1 MFCPCSLAGLILLL
15 NEGCHCLA
23 QATQSWQA
31 RLRFKVPSR
40 PLSFPADFKSGL
52 DEVTDPESPFV
63 SHLMVMRH
71 VAATATSP
79 AKQIRVSGSRAD
91 GIRFIETLPLPA
103 ADPKESKEAKGQ
115 ESKQSDG
122 QGEHRVS
129 RSLYEWEV
137 RLELR
142 DSFGITLD
150 EEEEK
155 DRGGSAL
162 QLEPFAVGASK
173 WSPVRSFAVTAE
185 ESKGLCAR
193 KYLARLGFPP
203 LRPQDPL
210 PAPNLDNLNAIVQ

>member
-1 MFCPCSLAGLILLL
+1 
-15 NEGCHCLA
+15 
-23 QATQSWQA
+23 
-31 RLRFKVPSR
+31 
-40 PLSFPADFKSGL
+40 
-52 DEVTDPESPFV
+52 
-63 SHLMVMRH
+63 MVMRH

-91 GIRFIETLPLPA
+91 GIRFIETVPQPP
-103 ADPKESKEAKGQ
+103 ADPKESK

-122 QGEHRVS
+122 QGEQRVS
-129 RSLYEWEV
+129 RPLYEWEV

-185 ESKGLCAR
+185 ESKSLCAR

-203 LRPQDPL
+203 LRAQDPL